1 MEKYLITG
9 FSGFVCRHFLEYLEK
24 NEKKSYILGLDIRD
38 HEYKFESFRF
48 LTFEFLKVDLL
59 DRIKVEDVLTKYKPD
74 YLLHLASFSSVA
86 YSWKEPVFS
95 FQNNTNIFLNLLD
108 AIRKL
113 GLSTRILSI
122 GSSEEYGNVDIKD
135 LPLKESHP
143 LNPISPYS
151 VARVSQEML
160 SRVYSKSYGLDIIMT
175 RSFNHIGPY
184 QTDAFAVP
192 SIIKQLVLIKEKGLK
207 GELLTGDLEIVR
219 DFTDV
224 RDIVSAYYLLL
235 TRAESGSI
243 YNVCSGKGISLKQI
257 AEKLCEI
264 LDVDITFK
272 TDNSLIRPNDL
283 KIIIGLNKKLCSDH
297 KWEPVY
303 SIERSLNDIIDYF
316 KSAYRGNKF

>member
-1 MEKYLITG
+1 MEKYIITG
-9 FSGFVCRHFLEYLEK
+9 FSGFVCRHFLDYLEK
-24 NEKKSYILGLDIRD
+24 NEKESIILGLDIRD
-38 HEYKFESFRF
+38 HEYKFENFRF
-48 LTFEFLKVDLL
+48 LTFEFQKVDLL
-59 DRIKVEDVLTKYKPD
+59 DHSKVVDVISRFKPG
-74 YLLHLASFSSVA
+74 YILHLASFSSVA

-108 AIRKL
+108 AVRKL

-122 GSSEEYGNVDIKD
+122 GSSEEYGNVDKND
-135 LPLKESHP
+135 LPLEENHP

-160 SRVYSKSYGLDIIMT
+160 SRVYCKSYGLDIVMT

-192 SIIKQLVLIKEKGLK
+192 SIIKQLVLIKENGHK

-224 RDIVSAYYLLL
+224 RDIVSAYDILL
-235 TRAESGSI
+235 TQAEPGSI
-243 YNVCSGKGISLKQI
+243 YNVCSGNGISLKQI
-257 AEKLCEI
+257 ADKVCAI
-264 LDVDITFK
+264 LDLDITFK
-272 TDNSLIRPNDL
+272 TDNSLIRPSDL
-283 KIIIGLNKKLCSDH
+283 KIIVGSNKKLYSDH

-303 SIERSLNDIIDYF
+303 SMDRSIKDIIAYF
-316 KSAYRGNKF
+316 KSVDGGRE